1 MTASF
6 PNVSSTGLS
15 GNFTKMNI
23 RIISPSGAIAPQYI
37 DAARQRLTSWGHVV
51 TEGRYTRGSWGR
63 FAATDEQRISDLNEA
78 FADPSVDAILCA
90 RGGYGLQRIID
101 KIHPTPKLVIGF
113 SDITALHQL
122 MHTIGVPSLHAIMCK
137 HIATLPEDSVALQ
150 SFRKTLQEFA
160 TSSFSLNS
168 TLSTTLN
175 STLYTL
181 NSRPGLARGVFVG
194 GNLSVLYGLQ
204 GTPYSLSATMG
215 CGLSAK
221 RSYSEAVFQ
230 SKGRSILFLEDIG
243 ERHYHIDRMMQNL
256 RMSGVLANL
265 SGLIVGQFTDCE
277 EDKGMHET
285 VYETILRAVQDYDYP
300 VLFDFPAGHVE
311 DNRPLWLG
319 KTIELEVTPNISRV
333 TYACK

>member
-23 RIISPSGAIAPQYI
+23 RIISPSGAIAPQHI
-37 DAARQRLTSWGHVV
+37 DAAKQRLTSWGHVV

-181 NSRPGLARGVFVG
+181 NSRPGLARGVLVG

-204 GTPYSLSATMG
+204 GTPYRLSA
-215 CGLSAK
+215 
-221 RSYSEAVFQ
+221 E
-230 SKGRSILFLEDIG
+230 GRSILFLEDIG

-256 RMSGVLANL
+256 RLSGVLANL

-277 EDKGMHET
+277 EDEGMHET
-285 VYETILRAVQDYDYP
+285 IYETILRAVADYDYP

-333 TYACK
+333 TYACE